1 MDSFLAF
8 LHNNGLLVDIIATK
22 IGLHGSSVVLATMCY
37 RSSVGKSIKP
47 YDRLFSHIIIA
58 SVVSYMIGE
67 IFPYKNITYGVS
79 FIVGLMS
86 DSLSTKLT
94 SDSTQSEVLSTIATV
109 LKFKFL
115 DLMKINKERLE
126 KDKILPKNKLYEN
139 KLDEQKKSEEDEDDA
154 KKDKDDKEEIEK
166 RLRRKN
172 RTTKH

>member
-47 YDRLFSHIIIA
+47 YGRLFSHIIIA

-67 IFPYKNITYGVS
+67 IFPYKSITYGVS

-94 SDSTQSEVLSTIATV
+94 SDSTQSEVLSTVATV

-126 KDKILPKNKLYEN
+126 KDNILPKNKLYE
-139 KLDEQKKSEEDEDDA
+139 QKKSEEGEDDA

>member
-22 IGLHGSSVVLATMCY
+22 IGLHGTSVVLATMCY
-37 RSSVGKSIKP
+37 RSSVGKPLKP

-58 SVVSYMIGE
+58 LVVSYMTGE
-67 IFPYKNITYGVS
+67 ISPYKNITYGVS

-94 SDSTQSEVLSTIATV
+94 SDSTQSEVLSTLGTV

-115 DLMKINKERLE
+115 DLMKINKENLE
-126 KDKILPKNKLYEN
+126 KEEMLHKE
-139 KLDEQKKSEEDEDDA
+139 KLDEEKKSEEDENDA

>member
-58 SVVSYMIGE
+58 SVISYMIGE
-67 IFPYKNITYGVS
+67 IFPYKSITYGVS

-94 SDSTQSEVLSTIATV
+94 ADSTQSEVLSTIATV

-126 KDKILPKNKLYEN
+126 KDNILPKNKLY
-139 KLDEQKKSEEDEDDA
+139 EQKKSEEDEDDA

>member
-8 LHNNGLLVDIIATK
+8 LHNNGLLVDMIAMK
-22 IGLHGSSVVLATMCY
+22 VGLHGSSVVLATMCY
-37 RSSVGKSIKP
+37 RSCVGRSLKP
-47 YDRLFSHIIIA
+47 YDRLFSHMIIA
-58 SVVSYMIGE
+58 SVVSYMVGE

-79 FIVGLMS
+79 FIIGLMS

-94 SDSTQSEVLSTIATV
+94 ADSTQSEVLSTLGTV
-109 LKFKFL
+109 LKFKFFE
-115 DLMKINKERLE
+115 LMRINKEKLE
-126 KDKILPKNKLYEN
+126 KDKVLPNY
-139 KLDEQKKSEEDEDDA
+139 KLDEQKKSEEDENDA